1 MNDLTTVRTEKTE
14 RNNFTSLFP
23 IFAGTAGFVWQVLFF
38 YIPLF
43 FIIILSFTGPGIVG
57 YFEPF
62 FTTSYAQVILRSL
75 LLAFF
80 NATICALIAYPVAY
94 FLAFQVG
101 RRLQS
106 FLLFLVILPFWN
118 NFLLHVYAWIFVLD
132 RHGMVNSV
140 LQSLGLI
147 HEPLHFLNTTWAVGI
162 MMVYFYLP
170 FMIMPLY
177 ASLERF
183 DHRLLEAS
191 LDLGATWWQTVRRVL
206 LPLTMSGIRS
216 GFVLVFI
223 PSFGEF
229 AIPEFMGGDKTMYVG
244 SVVSHLILGSQTVGS
259 GAAFTVLSSVAL
271 IIVAGLLFFLMKR
284 VLRGT

>member
-1 MNDLTTVRTEKTE
+1 MNELTE
-14 RNNFTSLFP
+14 RKSLTSLFP
-23 IFAGTAGFVWQVLFF
+23 LFAGTAGFVWQVLFF

-43 FIIILSFTGPGIVG
+43 FIIVLSFTGPGVVG

-62 FTTSYAQVILRSL
+62 VTLSYVKVIWRSL
-75 LLAFF
+75 VLAFF
-80 NATICALIAYPVAY
+80 NATVCALIAYPLAY
-94 FLAFQVG
+94 FLAFQV
-101 RRLQS
+101 RRFKS

-132 RHGMVNSV
+132 RHGMVNSI
-140 LQSLGLI
+140 LKALGLI
-147 HEPLHFLNTTWAVGI
+147 HEPLHLLNTPFAVGI

-177 ASLERF
+177 ASLEQF

-206 LPLTMSGIRS
+206 LPLTMSGLRS
-216 GFVLVFI
+216 GFFLVFI

-244 SVVSHLILGSQTVGS
+244 SVVSHLILGAQTVGA

-271 IIVAGLLFFLMKR
+271 IVVAGFLFFLMKR
-284 VLRGT
+284 VLRGS

>member
-1 MNDLTTVRTEKTE
+1 MNELTE
-14 RNNFTSLFP
+14 RKSLTSLFP
-23 IFAGTAGFVWQVLFF
+23 LFAGTAGFVWQVLFF

-43 FIIILSFTGPGIVG
+43 FIIVLSFTGPGVVG

-62 FTTSYAQVILRSL
+62 MTSSYVKVIWRSL
-75 LLAFF
+75 VLAFF
-80 NATICALIAYPVAY
+80 NATVCALIAYPLAY
-94 FLAFQVG
+94 FLAFQV
-101 RRLQS
+101 RRFKS

-132 RHGMVNSV
+132 RHGMVNSI
-140 LQSLGLI
+140 LKALGLI
-147 HEPLHFLNTTWAVGI
+147 HEPLHLLNTPFAVGI

-177 ASLERF
+177 ASLEQF

-206 LPLTMSGIRS
+206 LPLTMSGLRS
-216 GFVLVFI
+216 GFFLVFI

-244 SVVSHLILGSQTVGS
+244 SVVSHLILGAQTVGA

-271 IIVAGLLFFLMKR
+271 IVVAGFLFFLMKR
-284 VLRGT
+284 VLRGS

>member
-1 MNDLTTVRTEKTE
+1 MNELTE
-14 RNNFTSLFP
+14 RKSLTSLFP
-23 IFAGTAGFVWQVLFF
+23 LFAGTAGFVWQVLFF

-43 FIIILSFTGPGIVG
+43 FIIVLSFTGPGIVG

-62 FTTSYAQVILRSL
+62 ITLSYVKVIWRSL
-75 LLAFF
+75 VLAFF
-80 NATICALIAYPVAY
+80 NATVCALIAYPLAY
-94 FLAFQVG
+94 FLAFQV
-101 RRLQS
+101 RRFKS

-132 RHGMVNSV
+132 RHGMVNSI
-140 LQSLGLI
+140 LKALGLI
-147 HEPLHFLNTTWAVGI
+147 HEPLHLLNTPFAVGI

-177 ASLERF
+177 ASLEQF

-206 LPLTMSGIRS
+206 LPLTMSGLRS
-216 GFVLVFI
+216 GFFLVFI

-244 SVVSHLILGSQTVGS
+244 SVVSHLILGAQTVGA

-271 IIVAGLLFFLMKR
+271 IVVAGFLFFLMKR
-284 VLRGT
+284 ALRGS

>member
-1 MNDLTTVRTEKTE
+1 MNELTE
-14 RNNFTSLFP
+14 RKSLTSLFP
-23 IFAGTAGFVWQVLFF
+23 LFAGTAGFVWQVLFF

-43 FIIILSFTGPGIVG
+43 FIIVLSFTGPGVVG

-62 FTTSYAQVILRSL
+62 ITLSYVKVIWRSL
-75 LLAFF
+75 VLAFF
-80 NATICALIAYPVAY
+80 NATVCALIAYPLAY
-94 FLAFQVG
+94 FLAFQV
-101 RRLQS
+101 RRFKS

-132 RHGMVNSV
+132 RHGMVNSI
-140 LQSLGLI
+140 LKALGLI
-147 HEPLHFLNTTWAVGI
+147 HEPLHLLNTPFAVGI

-206 LPLTMSGIRS
+206 LPLTMSGLRS
-216 GFVLVFI
+216 GFFLVFI

-244 SVVSHLILGSQTVGS
+244 SVVSHLILGAQTVGA

-271 IIVAGLLFFLMKR
+271 IVVAGFLFFLMKR
-284 VLRGT
+284 VLRGS